1 MFSIR
6 TLGGQRVT
14 EEELRAELGQRLR
27 DRRSSQGRTLASV
40 AMQAG
45 LSVPYVANLEN
56 GRGNPTLGSL
66 HRLADALGIR
76 LSELLAEGDGT
87 AAGPAALPESLA
99 AFSRGARFGQE
110 VRRLAAEGKV
120 TPAEVRHKLLTA
132 MAAVPQ
138 PHRGLDELD
147 WHRTLDALVL
157 VLRPR

>member
-1 MFSIR
+1 M
-6 TLGGQRVT
+6 T
-14 EEELRAELGQRLR
+14 EQELRAELGRRLHA
-27 DRRSSQGRTLASV
+27 RRVLQGRTLATV

-66 HRLADALGIR
+66 HRLADALGIG
-76 LSELLAEGDGT
+76 LSELLADPDGT
-87 AAGPAALPESLA
+87 PAGSVLPESLA
-99 AFSRGARFGQE
+99 EFCQGARFGQE
-110 VRRLAAEGKV
+110 ARRLAAEGKV
-120 TPAEVRHKLLTA
+120 TLAEVRSQLLTA

-147 WHRTLDALVL
+147 WHRILDALVL

>member
-1 MFSIR
+1 M
-6 TLGGQRVT
+6 T
-14 EEELRAELGQRLR
+14 EEALREELGRRLRA
-27 DRRSSQGRTLASV
+27 RRGSQGRTLASV

-66 HRLADALGIR
+66 HRLADALDVR
-76 LSELLAEGDGT
+76 LSELLETGED
-87 AAGPAALPESLA
+87 AADRPAALPESLA
-99 AFSRGARFGQE
+99 EFSQGARFRRE
-110 VRRLAAEGKV
+110 VRRLADEGKV
-120 TPAEVRHKLLTA
+120 APAEVRHQLLTA

-147 WHRTLDALVL
+147 WHRILDALVL